1 LSLYSEELARV
12 KELLRSNPRGMT
24 ITEMSREIKINRN
37 SVAKYLDVL
46 LISGQVEMK
55 QLGPAK
61 LFYLSQRVPMSAMLN
76 ITSDYIALVNERLVV
91 TQMNDNLLNLAG
103 LEREDVIGKLVT
115 EIRHPFLKETD
126 LFERIHKAMDGD
138 YSTFE
143 LHYTDDGTDR
153 YFNIKLFPATF
164 EDGNKG
170 VTLSM
175 EDISER
181 KLTEI
186 ALRERVKELDC
197 LYKLSQLV
205 ADAGLDEKKLFN
217 GVVSCIPPAWQFPDF
232 TSARMVVH
240 DRTYESPG
248 FQEYDHKQ
256 EVKILVGDEKVGVL
270 EVFVSEDAPIGP
282 RGPFLPEES
291 YLIEA
296 VARRLGSAIERIEA
310 ERRLKESQ
318 EKYSAVVENT
328 NEGTIIVQD
337 GKIQFANKAS
347 LKLVGYTPEE
357 LFGSDF
363 IQYVAAEDRELA
375 RKRYLDRMKG
385 LDVPR
390 LYEVNLI
397 RKDGGKIRIE
407 ANANLFYY
415 NDKPADI
422 VFIRDITERLKYRER
437 LEALHSHAINLALTS
452 DVDEIAETTLDAI
465 EMIFKVEDIE
475 FIVARDRV
483 LELIERRGPGTSVR
497 KVVPFNET
505 GIITKAARTGRSI
518 LLQDVR
524 EDPDYFQARSK
535 TLSEL
540 TVPVKI
546 NDHVQA
552 VINLESPNVGAFTLE
567 DQKLLEIF
575 AGHIASAMRRMDS
588 P

>member
-1 LSLYSEELARV
+1 MSLYSKELVRV

-61 LFYLSQRVPMSAMLN
+61 LFYLSQRIPMSAMLN
-76 ITSDYIALVNERLVV
+76 ITSDCIALVNERLVV
-91 TQMNDNLLNLAG
+91 TQMNDNLLHLAG
-103 LEREDVIGKLVT
+103 LEREDVIGKRVT
-115 EIRHPFLKETD
+115 EIRHPLLNETD
-126 LFERIHKAMDGD
+126 LVERVSKAMDGD

-143 LHYTDDGTDR
+143 LHYADDGNDR

-164 EDGNKG
+164 EDGSKG
-170 VTLSM
+170 ITLSM

-181 KLTEI
+181 KLTDI

-205 ADAGLDEKKLFN
+205 ADAGQDEEMIFK
-217 GVVSCIPPAWQFPDF
+217 GVVSCIPPAWQFPDY

-240 DRTYESPG
+240 DHTYESPG
-248 FQEYDHKQ
+248 FREYDHKQ
-256 EVKILVGDEKVGVL
+256 EVKILVGDENVGVL
-270 EVFVSEDAPIGP
+270 EVFVSEDAPFD
-282 RGPFLPEES
+282 RKGPFLPEES

-310 ERRLKESQ
+310 DRRLKESQ

-328 NEGTIIVQD
+328 NEGTIIIQD

-347 LKLVGYTPEE
+347 LELVGYTPEE
-357 LFGSDF
+357 LLDSDF
-363 IQYVAAEDRELA
+363 GKYVAAEDRELV

-390 LYEVNLI
+390 LYEINLV
-397 RKDGGKIRIE
+397 RKDGEKIRVE
-407 ANANLFYY
+407 ANASLFYY
-415 NDKPADI
+415 NDKPAGI
-422 VFIRDITERLKYRER
+422 VFIRDITERLRYRER
-437 LEALHSHAINLALTS
+437 LEALHSHAINLALATN
-452 DVDEIAETTLDAI
+452 VDEIAETTLDAI

-475 FIVARDRV
+475 FIVARDGV
-483 LELIERRGPGTSVR
+483 LELIERRGPGTPVR
-497 KVVPFNET
+497 TVVPFDKA

-546 NDHVQA
+546 NDHIQA
-552 VINLESPNVGAFTLE
+552 VINLESPQLGAFTFD

-575 AGHIASAMRRMDS
+575 AGHVASAMRRTES

>member
-24 ITEMSREIKINRN
+24 ITEMSREIEINRN

-61 LFYLSQRVPMSAMLN
+61 LFYLSQRIPMSAMLN
-76 ITSDYIALVNERLVV
+76 VTSDYIALVNERLVV

-126 LFERIHKAMDGD
+126 LVERIHKAMDGD

-143 LHYTDDGTDR
+143 LHYADEGAGR

-164 EDGNKG
+164 EDGSKG
-170 VTLSM
+170 ITLSM

-205 ADAGLDEKKLFN
+205 AEAGLDEDKIFD
-217 GVVSCIPPAWQFPDF
+217 GVVSCIPPAWQFPDY
-232 TSARMVVH
+232 TCARMVVH

-248 FQEYDHKQ
+248 FQEYSHKQ
-256 EVKILVGDEKVGVL
+256 DVKILVGDEKVGVL
-270 EVFVSEDAPIGP
+270 EVFVSEDAPFD
-282 RGPFLPEES
+282 RKDPFLPEES
-291 YLIEA
+291 DLLEA
-296 VARRLGSAIERIEA
+296 VAQRLGSAIERIEA

-328 NEGTIIVQD
+328 NEGMIIIQD

-347 LKLVGYTPEE
+347 LELVGYTPEE
-357 LFGSDF
+357 LLGSDF
-363 IQYVAAEDRELA
+363 GQYLAEEDRELV
-375 RKRYLDRMKG
+375 RNRYLDRMKG

-390 LYEVNLI
+390 LYEINLV
-397 RKDGGKIRIE
+397 RKDGEKIRVE

-437 LEALHSHAINLALTS
+437 LEALHNHAINLALAS

-475 FIVARDRV
+475 FIIAGEETI
-483 LELIERRGPGTSVR
+483 ELLKKKGPGPSVR
-497 KVVPFNET
+497 MKAAFDDPGLT
-505 GIITKAARTGRSI
+505 TKAARTGESI
-518 LLQDVR
+518 LIHDVR
-524 EDPDYFQARSK
+524 EDPDYFVARVR

-540 TVPVKI
+540 VVPVKI
-546 NDHVQA
+546 DGNLLA
-552 VINLESPNVGAFTLE
+552 LLNLESPGVRTFSFE

-575 AGHIASAMRRMDS
+575 AGHVASAMRRMES
-588 P
+588 L

>member
-1 LSLYSEELARV
+1 
-12 KELLRSNPRGMT
+12 MT

-61 LFYLSQRVPMSAMLN
+61 LFYLSQRIPMSAMLN
-76 ITSDYIALVNERLVV
+76 ITSDCIALVNERLVV

-115 EIRHPFLKETD
+115 EIRHPFLNETD
-126 LFERIHKAMDGD
+126 LVERVHKAMDGD

-143 LHYTDDGTDR
+143 LHYADDGNDR

-164 EDGNKG
+164 EDGSKG
-170 VTLSM
+170 ITLSM

-181 KLTEI
+181 KLTDF

-205 ADAGLDEKKLFN
+205 ADAGLDEEMIFN
-217 GVVSCIPPAWQFPDF
+217 GVVSCIPPAWQFPDY
-232 TSARMVVH
+232 TSARMVVY
-240 DRTYESPG
+240 DRSYESPG
-248 FQEYDHKQ
+248 FQEHDLKQ
-256 EVKILVGDEKVGVL
+256 DVKILVGDEKVGVL
-270 EVFVSEDAPIGP
+270 EVFVSEDAPFD
-282 RGPFLPEES
+282 RMGPFLPEES
-291 YLIEA
+291 YLMEA
-296 VARRLGSAIERIEA
+296 VAQRLGSAIERIQA

-337 GKIQFANKAS
+337 GKIQFANRAS
-347 LKLVGYTPEE
+347 LELVGYTPDE

-363 IQYVAAEDRELA
+363 SQYVAAEDRELA

-397 RKDGGKIRIE
+397 RKDGEKIRVE
-407 ANANLFYY
+407 ANANRFYY

-422 VFIRDITERLKYRER
+422 VFIRDITERLRYRER
-437 LEALHSHAINLALTS
+437 LEALHSHAINLALAS

-475 FIVARDRV
+475 FIVAGEESI
-483 LELIERRGPGTSVR
+483 ELLKKKGPGPATR
-497 KVVPFNET
+497 MKAAFDDPGLT
-505 GIITKAARTGRSI
+505 TKAARTGESI
-518 LLQDVR
+518 LMHDVR
-524 EDPDYFQARSK
+524 EDPDYFNTRVR

-540 TVPVKI
+540 VIPVKI
-546 NDHVQA
+546 NGNLLA
-552 VINLESPNVGAFTLE
+552 LLNLESPDVGAFTLE

-575 AGHIASAMRRMDS
+575 AGHIASAMSRMES